1 MGQTDYRL
9 VSGAARRIGFNIRLS
24 RLPKRSNYRHSGG
37 LSGRKMPRKY
47 QKEFDTPVLLSTHRL
62 KLDNMETMQ
71 DRAHRFEIRRPVE
84 FRLRPPGTRKEG
96 TGHSLNISKGGILFE
111 TESAI
116 ANGRKIEL
124 TVHVGDAMGG
134 PPVTL
139 HLQGVTI
146 RQENGTVAALIK
158 KHRLRPIEAEA

>member
-1 MGQTDYRL
+1 
-9 VSGAARRIGFNIRLS
+9 
-24 RLPKRSNYRHSGG
+24 
-37 LSGRKMPRKY
+37 
-47 QKEFDTPVLLSTHRL
+47 
-62 KLDNMETMQ
+62 MQ
-71 DRAHRFEIRRPVE
+71 ERAHRFEIRRPVE

-96 TGHSLNISKGGILFE
+96 AGQTLNISKGGILFE

-139 HLQGVTI
+139 HLQGITL
-146 RQENGTVAALIK
+146 RQENGAVAAVIK
-158 KHRLRPIEAEA
+158 KHRLRPVDEEA

>member
-1 MGQTDYRL
+1 M
-9 VSGAARRIGFNIRLS
+9 
-24 RLPKRSNYRHSGG
+24 KR
-37 LSGRKMPRKY
+37 PRKY
-47 QKEFDTPVLLSTHRL
+47 QKEFDTPVLLSTYIH

-96 TGHSLNISKGGILFE
+96 IGQSLNISKGGILFQ

-116 ANGRKIEL
+116 ASGRKIEL

-146 RQENGTVAALIK
+146 RQENGAVAALIK
-158 KHRLRPIEAEA
+158 KHRLRPVEAEA